1 MIRKLL
7 LIPIFFLVVIQQ
19 SHSQSNLTDSEVD
32 YLIELGVTL
41 EGTYQ
46 IQMIDTR
53 ALPTVELSLYKI
65 IEEKRNLNKTV
76 YHYLNSNMRIMIL
89 PQETIQNSDFISLE
103 RIKYISS
110 KSSEYEK

>member
-1 MIRKLL
+1 MINKIYLILL
-7 LIPIFFLVVIQQ
+7 LLSPLFN
-19 SHSQSNLTDSEVD
+19 HSFAQSNLSESKVE
-32 YLIELGVTL
+32 ELTKSGVYI

-65 IEEKRNLNKTV
+65 IEEKRNINKTV

-89 PQETIQNSDFISLE
+89 PQETIEKSDFIGIE
-103 RIKYISS
+103 RIIYISS
-110 KSSEYEK
+110 KNIEHEK

>member
-7 LIPIFFLVVIQQ
+7 LIPIFYLIFIQQ
-19 SHSQSNLTDSEVD
+19 YHAQSNLTDSEVD
-32 YLIELGVTL
+32 YLIELGSNL

-53 ALPTVELSLYKI
+53 ALPTVELSLYNI
-65 IEEKRNLNKTV
+65 IEEKRSLNKTI

-89 PQETIQNSDFISLE
+89 PQETIKNSDFIGVE
-103 RIKYISS
+103 RIIYISS
-110 KSSEYEK
+110 KNTEYEK

>member
-1 MIRKLL
+1 MINKIYLILL
-7 LIPIFFLVVIQQ
+7 LLSPLFN
-19 SHSQSNLTDSEVD
+19 HSFAQSNLTDSEVD
-32 YLIELGVTL
+32 YLIELGATL

-53 ALPTVELSLYKI
+53 ALPTAELSLYKI
-65 IEEKRNLNKTV
+65 IEEKRNINKTV

-89 PQETIQNSDFISLE
+89 PQETNQNSDFISLK

-110 KSSEYEK
+110 NSTDYEK